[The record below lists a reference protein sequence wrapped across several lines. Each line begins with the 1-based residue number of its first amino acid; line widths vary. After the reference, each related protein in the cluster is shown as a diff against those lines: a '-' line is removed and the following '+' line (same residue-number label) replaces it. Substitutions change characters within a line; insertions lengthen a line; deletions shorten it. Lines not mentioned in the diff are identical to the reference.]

1 MKRYA
6 SLVLV
11 ILTSVTTLSLLSGC
25 PASMSASS
33 YTRDQAR
40 SAQDVQYGT
49 VQSVRSVRI
58 EGTKSG
64 AGTLAGGAIGGLL
77 GNEVGAGTG
86 RTLATIGGGIAGAV
100 AGSAV
105 EEGVTRQRG
114 LEITVQLDNGRT
126 VAVTQAA
133 DESFAPGDRVRVL
146 RDARGT
152 ARVVR

>member
-1 MKRYA
+1 MTRYA

-64 AGTLAGGAIGGLL
+64 AGTLAGIHWIGG
-77 GNEVGAGTG
+77 A
-86 RTLATIGGGIAGAV
+86 
-100 AGSAV
+100 SAV
-105 EEGVTRQRG
+105 GCVRSIE
-114 LEITVQLDNGRT
+114 RT
-126 VAVTQAA
+126 VAHCRWRAA
-133 DESFAPGDRVRVL
+133 C
-146 RDARGT
+146 
-152 ARVVR
+152 

>member
-1 MKRYA
+1 MKRYV
-6 SLVLV
+6 SLVLLV
-11 ILTSVTTLSLLSGC
+11 LTSLATVTLLSGC

-49 VQSVRSVRI
+49 VQSVRSVQI

-64 AGTLAGGAIGGLL
+64 AGTLAGGAIGG
-77 GNEVGAGTG
+77 
-86 RTLATIGGGIAGAV
+86 GIAGAV
-100 AGSAV
+100 AGSAI

-114 LEITVQLDNGRT
+114 LEITVLLDNGRT

-133 DESFAPGDRVRVL
+133 DESFASGDRVRLL
-146 RDARGT
+146 RDYRGT